1 MTRHAGSC
9 HCGAVS
15 LSFTTG
21 QPLAVRECQCS
32 FCRKH
37 GARNVSDPAG
47 HCELESS
54 ITLVRYRFG
63 LGITDFLF
71 CPTCGCYLAAVMAD
85 GDQWRSTVNLNCF
98 DDPHPELSAEPI
110 AYDAEDEGD
119 RIARRLARWTP
130 TRIAEPEPPEQ
141 DSALK
146 RQ

>member
-1 MTRHAGSC
+1 MTLHTGSC

-15 LSFTTG
+15 LSYKSG

-47 HCELESS
+47 HCEIMSS
-54 ITLVRYRFG
+54 VTLARYRFG
-63 LGITDFLF
+63 LRITDFLF
-71 CPTCGCYLAAVMAD
+71 CPKCGCYLAAVMAD
-85 GDQWRSTVNLNCF
+85 GGHWRSTVNLNCL
-98 DDPHPELSAEPI
+98 DDPQLDLPAEPMV
-110 AYDAEDEGD
+110 YDAEDSGD

-130 TRIAEPEPPEQ
+130 TRIVEPEPPEQ

-146 RQ
+146 RR